1 MQDDEAEIL
10 ALIHANRIA
19 IWMRDYEKWAAC
31 FVHAPYTTRWGW
43 WRKGGVFHRQG
54 WDDIES
60 RFRRDLLEWPDP
72 IPDLAHDTTV
82 ENLQLRVAGDMAWA
96 TFEQHYP
103 PGLRE
108 GFAMPAL
115 VSEMR
120 VFERHEGHWKIAFL
134 GFLDYSAGRS
144 DDAVIRLGAD
154 GTALDISPAANLI
167 LADDDDVVIRAG
179 RLRLRGATANA
190 RLQAAISWAAAL
202 DNAFMS
208 SRGAVPIVV
217 EAGEGL
223 PTRIFWVIADGGHVH
238 FSFGDVGI
246 AEQRLDMAALIYGL
260 SPVQK
265 QVARLVAD
273 GLSLVEIA
281 ERLGITANTAR
292 THLNR
297 IFDKTG
303 VRTQPALVRAL
314 LSAVAPL

>member
-10 ALIHANRIA
+10 ALIHANRIG

-43 WRKGGVFHRQG
+43 WRRGGIFNRRG
-54 WDDIES
+54 WDNISGRLKAELDA
-60 RFRRDLLEWPDP
+60 DPPP
-72 IPDLAHDTTV
+72 IPAFAYETRV
-82 ENLQLRVAGDMAWA
+82 EKLEIRISGDMAWA

-103 PGLRE
+103 ASDLDT
-108 GFAMPAL
+108 FNMPNL

-120 VFERHEGHWKIAFL
+120 VFERHDGRWKIAFL
-134 GFLDYSAGRS
+134 GFLDSGSRFA
-144 DDAVIRLGAD
+144 DAAIGLHGDASVLW
-154 GTALDISPAANLI
+154 TSPAAAAQ
-167 LADDDDVVIRAG
+167 LADDDDVVIRVG
-179 RLRLRGATANA
+179 RLRLRESGADA
-190 RLQAAISWAAAL
+190 RLQAAIRWAAGVDTAY
-202 DNAFMS
+202 MS
-208 SRGAVPIVV
+208 THGAVPVVV
-217 EAGEGL
+217 ETGEGL
-223 PTRIFWVIADGGHVH
+223 PTRVFWVIADAGQIVFTFGSGGV
-238 FSFGDVGI
+238 
-246 AEQRLDMAALIYGL
+246 AEDRLETAALIYGL

-265 QVARLVAD
+265 QVAGLVAE
-273 GLSLVEIA
+273 GLSLGEIA